1 MPMGSVPG
9 GIAGAAG
16 FGIGAGARAATR
28 FFLGA
33 ALALTAVFFLA
44 ATFLPPVF
52 LRTATLP
59 VEVFFFL
66 VVVLAFFLV
75 AMGSTSTLRTENVRE
90 NDASF
95 VNGMPDAWRYHAPSA
110 SKKPILGLRR
120 VNFCG
125 GQDKDSK
132 RRAHLPRRSKT
143 SKIILFAD
151 VHAIMPQNVVRR
163 GGMEIDVGQN
173 VIEKIRQPL
182 KGHGFSAH
190 LHVDRPSLGA
200 VDLIGR
206 KRLEVSHRFVNA
218 GHEFRKA
225 GLVVFVLGRFQPRQ

>member
-95 VNGMPDAWRYHAPSA
+95 VNGMPDAQRYHAPSA
-110 SKKPILGLRR
+110 PKKPILR
-120 VNFCG
+120 
-125 GQDKDSK
+125 
-132 RRAHLPRRSKT
+132 T
-143 SKIILFAD
+143 Y
-151 VHAIMPQNVVRR
+151 
-163 GGMEIDVGQN
+163 
-173 VIEKIRQPL
+173 L
-182 KGHGFSAH
+182 K
-190 LHVDRPSLGA
+190 
-200 VDLIGR
+200 IGR
-206 KRLEVSHRFVNA
+206 VRPAHRSTEPERSYWCVGRTLREPKQWYFEIGSSQVCAERISAGDRIVS
-218 GHEFRKA
+218 
-225 GLVVFVLGRFQPRQ
+225 QPPFPPEGWKS